1 MVAVYFLICRYVMGI
16 RSGLSD
22 GEKCN
27 NIDFIMNI
35 LMDFYG
41 VGLGRLSL

>member
-1 MVAVYFLICRYVMGI
+1 MAAAHFLTCRYAMGI

-41 VGLGRLSL
+41 AGSGRLSS